1 MFSMEFNTSQKT
13 SALMGQKFCCLWKPV
28 PHKPL
33 ENGTTEIIVSCT
45 NTHWNTHIFTIPL
58 FLWHRRF
65 LCTETSI
72 TASFF
77 GCILTLLTT
86 NSTLQPF
93 RNLKSQRCC
102 FPLCAVTGMRG
113 WKTKAPN
120 PALHFHWA
128 WASLNVRRDESLP
141 GSRVWTEHSRDDWLW
156 FKSFDCRH
164 AEIWARCHHSHLS
177 NPGTKLL
184 LVRQWANQN

>member
-13 SALMGQKFCCLWKPV
+13 SALTGQKFCSLWKPV

-58 FLWHRRF
+58 LLWRTRF

-72 TASFF
+72 TALFF

-93 RNLKSQRCC
+93 GSLKSRRGC
-102 FPLCAVTGMRG
+102 FPLCAVTGTERLKDEGTKSCFAFPLSLGIVKCETG
-113 WKTKAPN
+113 WKPAPVPSVN
-120 PALHFHWA
+120 RALQ
-128 WASLNVRRDESLP
+128 
-141 GSRVWTEHSRDDWLW
+141 GWL
-156 FKSFDCRH
+156 
-164 AEIWARCHHSHLS
+164 A
-177 NPGTKLL
+177 
-184 LVRQWANQN
+184 VV